1 MSNFAVRAQ
10 RAARVHFSRAWGSF
24 LAIACSFSLGAS
36 AFAQTPA
43 VGAKAPDFTLSK
55 PTGKTVTMSAEQG
68 GHPLVLVILRGFPG
82 YQCPYCVKQVHDFAD
97 RAPTALSRFMISQIT
112 PPDFKAK
119 NTRVLLVYP

>member
-24 LAIACSFSLGAS
+24 LAIACSLFLGAS

-55 PTGKTVTMSAEQG
+55 PTGKTVTMSAGQG

-82 YQCPYCVKQVHDFAD
+82 YQCPYCVK
-97 RAPTALSRFMISQIT
+97 
-112 PPDFKAK
+112 
-119 NTRVLLVYP
+119 